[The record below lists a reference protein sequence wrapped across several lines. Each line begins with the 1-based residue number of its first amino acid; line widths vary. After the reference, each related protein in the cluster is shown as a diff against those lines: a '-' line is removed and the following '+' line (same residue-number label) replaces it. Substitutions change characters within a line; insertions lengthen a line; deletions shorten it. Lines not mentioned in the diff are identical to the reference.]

1 MFLLLSNIPPPP
13 PPPRMPCISQATR
26 TRTMCRQS
34 LIAVRWSARPSTTT
48 WCVNGGPA
56 PTWTTCSTRL
66 EPTNQQPGSWSVSTV
81 WPLCPSSAGWR
92 EIQIFTQSGVPDCSG
107 DRSFSTEDRVVGE
120 GVPRQRAL
128 ALRIDLPPCC
138 ERWSEPPGKKKKL
151 TVLALSGI
159 SSGERSNPCM
169 IKPRF
174 LQCRLG
180 FLVATRADSL
190 PCGWNNGASCLC
202 GSVTK
207 EQEPRTSALW
217 STVVYKRYGGGGL
230 SFESRRD

>member
-1 MFLLLSNIPPPP
+1 M
-13 PPPRMPCISQATR
+13 
-26 TRTMCRQS
+26 
-34 LIAVRWSARPSTTT
+34 ST
-48 WCVNGGPA
+48 A
-56 PTWTTCSTRL
+56 
-66 EPTNQQPGSWSVSTV
+66 
-81 WPLCPSSAGWR
+81 WPLCPSGAGWR
-92 EIQIFTQSGVPDCSG
+92 EIQIVTVWSPRLLWGWILQYRGLCCWG
-107 DRSFSTEDRVVGE
+107 GGTKTKSFSSAHWSAPLLKEME
-120 GVPRQRAL
+120 RASWKKK
-128 ALRIDLPPCC
+128 R
-138 ERWSEPPGKKKKL
+138 KKKL

-202 GSVTK
+202 GSMTK

-217 STVVYKRYGGGGL
+217 STVVYKRYGGRGGGGL